1 MSRWIAVALASGA
14 LAGCAKV
21 NPRPA
26 FHQVD
31 ELVSMR
37 TGQHAQ
43 WIRSEAEAQQV
54 AARVSALLQDELTA
68 DAAVQVALLNNRSLQ
83 AEFEELGISQ
93 ADLAQAALVSNPE
106 FDGFGGFPGTSAA
119 AHSYDFGIVQDF
131 LSVLVQPLRKK
142 VGAAQLELTKLRIG
156 DSMLRLAAE
165 TKTAYYAL
173 QARQQLVSRLQLI
186 LDINRTGA
194 EFARRQHEAGNIG
207 DLDLV
212 NQQATYAQTKADLA
226 LAMAQVRV
234 DREAL
239 NRLLGLWGVDTDWK
253 IADRLPEIPDQE
265 IPLERL
271 ESLAIE
277 QRLDVDA
284 ARWGVDLVG
293 RALALKKGTR
303 YFPVGIHIG
312 IRTEREPEGGPAVRV
327 WGPTLALQLPIFD
340 TGRASIARLEAQY
353 LQSQRQLEALAIDA
367 RSEVREARDLLIA
380 SRDLAAYYQT
390 VLLPQRVQILDLTL
404 RHYNMMLKGA
414 YDLLLAKQNEVSA
427 EKAYIESWRD
437 YWMARTELERAV
449 GGRLPGPPPATQSG
463 AEPAATQTAPQSQT
477 ANSKEHDRH
486 DDSP

>member
-1 MSRWIAVALASGA
+1 MSRWIGVALGFAA

-31 ELVSMR
+31 ELVAMR

-43 WIRSEAEAQQV
+43 WIRSEADAQEV
-54 AARVSALLQDELTA
+54 AARVSALLQDQLTA
-68 DAAVQVALLNNRSLQ
+68 DQAVQVALLNNRSLQ
-83 AEFEELGISQ
+83 AEFEEIGISQ

-106 FDGFGGFPGTSAA
+106 FDGFWGFPITSAA
-119 AHSYDFGIVQDF
+119 AHSYDFGILQDF

-142 VGAAQLELTKLRIG
+142 VGAAQLEMVKLRIG
-156 DSMLRLAAE
+156 DSILRLAAQ
-165 TKTAYYAL
+165 TKSAYYAL
-173 QARQQLVSRLQLI
+173 QARQQLAQRLELI
-186 LDINRTGA
+186 LDINRTAA
-194 EFARRQHEAGNIG
+194 EYAREQHEAGNIG

-212 NQQATYAQTKADLA
+212 NQQASYAQTKADVALA
-226 LAMAQVRV
+226 LAQVRV

-253 IADRLPEIPDQE
+253 IADRLPELPEQE
-265 IPLERL
+265 IRLERL

-312 IRTEREPEGGPAVRV
+312 IRTEREPEGGDAVRV
-327 WGPTLALQLPIFD
+327 LGPALALQFPIFD

-353 LQSQRQLEALAIDA
+353 QQSQRQLEALAINT
-367 RSEVREARDLLIA
+367 RSEVRQARDLMIA

-427 EKAYIESWRD
+427 EKAYIEAWRD
-437 YWMARTELERAV
+437 YWIARTELERAV
-449 GGRLPGPPPATQSG
+449 GGRLPGPPPAAQPS
-463 AEPAATQTAPQSQT
+463 AEPPATPSQT
-477 ANSKEHDRH
+477 ANPKEHDRH